1 MQSSS
6 PRVPKIQAVVLDYGQ
21 VLCFPPDPSETARIA
36 RTFGLTDAQFP
47 SFYDTNRGLYDRGD
61 LSPEEYWTKF
71 AASTSTPLTP
81 EKMAELRVWDVEMW
95 SKVNPVMVDWLAALQ
110 AAKFH
115 TALLSNMAEDMM
127 AKMRRDF
134 HWVKM
139 FDHVVFSFDLRL
151 AKPEAAIYERCLA
164 LLGAKPEE
172 TIFVDDREPNVRAA
186 RALGIHAIQF
196 RSVAQLRQDLHKL
209 GFSVLPSA
217 DGAAG
222 RDVITFDLED

>member
-1 MQSSS
+1 MNQPSLAA
-6 PRVPKIQAVVLDYGQ
+6 PEIKAVVLDYGQ
-21 VLCFPPDPSETARIA
+21 VLCFPPTPSETARIA

-47 SFYDTNRGLYDRGD
+47 VFYDTNRGLYDRGD
-61 LSPEEYWTKF
+61 LTPEEYWTKF
-71 AASTSTPLTP
+71 AAKADTTLTP
-81 EKMAELRVWDVEMW
+81 EKMAELRAWDVEMW
-95 SKVNPVMVDWLAALQ
+95 SKVNPVMVEWLAALQ
-110 AAKFH
+110 AAKFR

-134 HWVKM
+134 HWLKS

-172 TIFVDDREPNVRAA
+172 TIFVDDREPNIRAA

-196 RSVAQLRQDLHKL
+196 RSAAQLREDLQKL

-217 DGAAG
+217 DGAASHA
-222 RDVITFDLED
+222 VITFDLED